1 MLYTI
6 YKIVCKS
13 DSELVYV
20 GSTKDYF
27 SRISTHKH
35 YAAKGNKAYK
45 IYESINANGGWD
57 NWECSI
63 IENMESDDRKA
74 VTLREAYF
82 ITSVPAT
89 LNMVIIK
96 HTEEMHKE
104 AMRKNHI
111 QQKSTRTEE
120 KKEAMKERRITKSKE
135 PEEIARLKAYYSQEY
150 VRERRNELKR
160 EHRAKARA
168 LIPVLT
174 EEEEQK
180 ILDDRKKATAE
191 RSHKWYLNNTQLC
204 KDRAAE
210 FNKAKRETNKIV

>member
-20 GSTKDYF
+20 GSTKNYNK
-27 SRISTHKH
+27 RIGIHKY
-35 YAAKGNKAYK
+35 YANKGDKAFK
-45 IYESINANGGWD
+45 VYESINANGGWD

-63 IENMESDDRKA
+63 IENMESDDRRE
-74 VTLREAYF
+74 VTLREGYF

-89 LNMVIIK
+89 LNMVILI
-96 HTEEMHKE
+96 HTEEMKKE
-104 AMRKNHI
+104 AMRKNYI

-120 KKEAMKERRITKSKE
+120 KKKAMKEKNIAKSKE
-135 PEEIARLKAYYSQEY
+135 PEEIARKKEYDSQEY
-150 VRERRNELKR
+150 VRERKNELNR
-160 EHRAKARA
+160 ERRAKARA

-180 ILDDRKKATAE
+180 KIEDRIKANAE

-204 KDRAAE
+204 KDRAAA
-210 FNKAKRETNKIV
+210 FNKAKREGTN